1 MFKQTT
7 ATVLALVFCS
17 VLMAQDSP
25 IVTSGSYSKIHQG
38 KEAAFEKAVSAHI
51 SKWHGEGQWNQFG
64 SRVTTGPRAGQYMIG
79 TAGHYWKDY
88 DNRVTTDAHDKDW
101 SRITNTFVEES
112 SGMNYFVKNLD
123 ASYNDRRSSMARI
136 TYYYCKPGGMG
147 KMIEIM
153 KKGKSASE
161 DAKYERSV
169 AVYILR
175 GSGRDNVLAVV
186 NRMDGMA
193 DMGPGSSTVRE
204 RWVAKYGEADFESV
218 LETWRGS
225 YTASVTEI
233 HQLVEGMTT
242 PPSN

>member
-1 MFKQTT
+1 MCKQMTT
-7 ATVLALVFCS
+7 AILTLILS
-17 VLMAQDSP
+17 TGLMAQDSP
-25 IVTSGSYSKIHQG
+25 IVNSAAYSKVYKG
-38 KEAAFEKAVSAHI
+38 KEAAFEKAVSSHV
-51 SKWHGEGQWNQFG
+51 SEWHGEGQWNQFG

-88 DNRVTTDAHDKDW
+88 DNRVTTDSHDKDW

-123 ASYNDRRSSMARI
+123 ASYNDRRSSMATL

-153 KKGKSASE
+153 KKGKSANE